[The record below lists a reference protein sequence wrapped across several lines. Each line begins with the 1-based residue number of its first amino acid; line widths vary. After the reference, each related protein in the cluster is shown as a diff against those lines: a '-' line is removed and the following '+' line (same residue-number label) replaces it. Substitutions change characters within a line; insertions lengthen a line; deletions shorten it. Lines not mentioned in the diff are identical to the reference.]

1 MGSPA
6 GRMLGAEVDGGGE
19 FAGFEEGGEVGCK
32 VVRGRVVPVA
42 GDLGQGSRKS
52 SSSGQILGAGGSV
65 EASEGIG
72 VENVRILCC

>member
-42 GDLGQGSRKS
+42 GDLGLV
-52 SSSGQILGAGGSV
+52 LGAGGSV